1 MGEKGNKRRHSV
13 IEDVSDENI
22 SLDRHEREYC
32 TSIVTNLPKNTNVK
46 AINNFFKVCGT
57 IKQTKFLKNIQTAK
71 IQFGTRKEMLS
82 SLTISFKHFNNNP
95 QSPIITV
102 EAYKNAS
109 LWVTNY
115 PIDYSYTEIKKLF
128 EDFLGSNTVFEERL
142 PSLQFNSNKRFAYVD
157 LLSTD
162 LCDKAIKEL
171 NGKTVRDYN
180 LIVKMNGVSKN
191 DNKLVKEEKES
202 EDDKELYLTNIKKS
216 NTDNEIF
223 KLFKEICRCEDI
235 ANEDHFAIPIK
246 RPDSGKIKNIGFIAF
261 KNAACVSKILS
272 TSKESKQYFLRIN
285 KNNKI
290 YYQKVESKGYLE
302 RMKFKKMIKFGK
314 KFKDY
319 NLWISLYPLFEDKIN
334 FLNKYQLSNYL
345 ESEIPGS
352 KVTDFLLVTDH
363 KGVLVKFKNEKDVS
377 KAKLKFD
384 NTKSLQ
390 FKNIK
395 YSNDLIKC
403 GTILDLANSGKVKIE
418 STVTDKKKVSIEAA
432 STEAEEKP
440 KPASEIKQLTT
451 NDFKSLFH

>member
-1 MGEKGNKRRHSV
+1 MSEAGNKRRHSV
-13 IEDVSDENI
+13 TEDVSDESI

-46 AINNFFKVCGT
+46 AINNFFQVCGT

-71 IQFGTRKEMLS
+71 IQFSMRKEMLS
-82 SLTISFKHFNNNP
+82 SLTMSFKHFNNNP

-102 EAYKNAS
+102 EAYENAS

-115 PIDYSYTEIKKLF
+115 PVDYSYIEIKKLF
-128 EDFLGSNTVFEERL
+128 EDILGVNTVFEVRL

-157 LLSTD
+157 LLSTA
-162 LCDKAIKEL
+162 LCHKAIEEL
-171 NGKTVRDYN
+171 NGKQVGDYK
-180 LIVKMNGVSKN
+180 LIVKMNGASRN
-191 DNKLVKEEKES
+191 NNKLTKEEKES
-202 EDDKELYLTNIKKS
+202 EDGKELYLTNLKKS
-216 NTDNEIF
+216 NTDDEIF
-223 KLFKEICRCEDI
+223 KLFKEKCGCEDI
-235 ANEDHFAIPIK
+235 FNEDHFAIPIK
-246 RPDSGKIKNIGFIAF
+246 RPEIGKIKNIGFITF
-261 KNAACVSKILS
+261 KSVDCVSKILS
-272 TSKESKQYFLRIN
+272 SSKESKKYFLKIN

-363 KGVLVKFKNEKDVS
+363 KGVLVKFQNEKDVS

-390 FKNIK
+390 FSNVK

-403 GTILDLANSGKVKIE
+403 GTILDLANSDKAKVE
-418 STVTDKKKVSIEAA
+418 SAATDKKKVSIEAV
-432 STEAEEKP
+432 STEDKEKP
-440 KPASEIKQLTT
+440 ELAGEVKQMTT
-451 NDFKSLFH
+451 DDFKSLFH